1 MAIEWAKYLD
11 WDFPNDPTEYTFTS
25 DSLSK
30 FAALVAA
37 QEREACAAIILERG
51 VDLSGLARDPMTQA
65 FTEKL
70 LIICAAAIRA
80 REIKNEN

>member
-1 MAIEWAKYLD
+1 MNKEDILRMAFKAG
-11 WDFPNDPTEYTFTS
+11 FTKFDLLEGVS
-25 DSLSK
+25 EMLGE

-37 QEREACAAIILERG
+37 HEREACAAIILERG

-70 LIICAAAIRA
+70 LMVCAAAIRA
-80 REIKNEN
+80 RSE